1 MVFDESTYKH
11 LDLFENKVD
20 VNLKSAVKIELDNE
34 TIIINYKNEDYQ
46 FIDSTACSA
55 LNSVYVYRGLQKALY
70 RFIIITDEVDI
81 DEIEISTD
89 ELDMELYQLM
99 KSKII
104 KS

>member
-1 MVFDESTYKH
+1 MFIEGYKRH
-11 LDLFENKVD
+11 YTD
-20 VNLKSAVKIELDNE
+20 
-34 TIIINYKNEDYQ
+34 
-46 FIDSTACSA
+46 
-55 LNSVYVYRGLQKALY
+55 
-70 RFIIITDEVDI
+70 IIITDEVDI